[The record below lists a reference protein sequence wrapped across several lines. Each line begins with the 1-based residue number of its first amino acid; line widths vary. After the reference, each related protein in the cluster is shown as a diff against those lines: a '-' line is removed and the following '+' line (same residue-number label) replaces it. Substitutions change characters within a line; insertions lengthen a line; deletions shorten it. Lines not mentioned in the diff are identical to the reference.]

1 MSPAQTRFRGR
12 EIGLYAAGSLGTGIF
27 STVPS
32 VLLLYFCTQ
41 ILAIPPGV
49 AALLVFVPK
58 ALALFW
64 DPFVGGWSDGTN
76 SRWGR
81 RRPFLLLGALGTA
94 LAFIGLFSPP
104 DLPQGGVIA
113 WVGGAYLLL
122 VAFYA
127 FFAVPYVA
135 LPAEFAPRA
144 DERARLV
151 GWRMAVVMIGVLAGA
166 GLAPVLVAHL
176 GGGRQG
182 YAGMALWI
190 GGACA
195 LFMLCP
201 LLFLRGRD
209 RPDQGKRARTGPL
222 LPPFR
227 QVWRDRPFR
236 RLLAAYILMLTAA
249 SLPSAATP
257 YFITGPLERGEG
269 DIGTALGLMLAAGS
283 LAAPLLAR
291 AGRRWGDG
299 PVLRAS
305 ILTYLVASTLIAGG
319 VWLSA
324 GWPLI
329 LAGFALAGPAFAG
342 QQVLP
347 YTMISHLIHDRARQ
361 GAAEE
366 GALMGL
372 WTAAEK
378 LGLAL
383 APLVTGLLLS
393 LAGGEIAG
401 RLAPLILAATFLFG
415 ALSLFLLRPGA
426 DDASPAQT
434 GTIPR

>member
-1 MSPAQTRFRGR
+1 MPPASPVVKGA

-41 ILAIPPGV
+41 ILMIAPGV
-49 AALLVFVPK
+49 AALLVFLPK

-64 DPFVGGWSDGTN
+64 DPFVGGWSDRAT

-94 LAFIGLFSPP
+94 LAFVGLFSPP
-104 DLPQGGVIA
+104 DLPSTWMIV
-113 WVGGAYLLL
+113 WVGLAYLLL
-122 VAFYA
+122 VGLYA

-135 LPAEFAPRA
+135 LPAEFTSQA

-151 GWRMAVVMIGVLAGA
+151 GWRMAVVMIGVLVGA
-166 GLAPVLVAHL
+166 GLAPVLVATF
-176 GGGRQG
+176 GGGRAG
-182 YAGMALWI
+182 YAGMALWV

-201 LLFLRGRD
+201 LLFLAGRD
-209 RPDQGKRARTGPL
+209 GPARRQGGQRRSI

-227 QVWRDRPFR
+227 QAWRDRPYR
-236 RLLAAYILMLTAA
+236 RLLAAYVLMLTAA
-249 SLPSAATP
+249 SLPSSATP
-257 YFITGPLERGEG
+257 YFITGPLGRGEG
-269 DIGTALGLMLAAGS
+269 DIGTALGLMLLAAS

-291 AGRRWGDG
+291 AGRRWGDRA
-299 PVLRAS
+299 VLRAS
-305 ILTYLVASTLIAGG
+305 ILAYLLASILITGG
-319 VWLSA
+319 VWLAA

-329 LAGFALAGPAFAG
+329 LAGFVLAGPAFAG

-347 YTMISHLIHDRARQ
+347 YTMVSHLIHDRA
-361 GAAEE
+361 GKGEAEE

-393 LAGGEIAG
+393 LSGGDIAG
-401 RLAPLILAATFLFG
+401 WLAPLILAATFLFG
-415 ALSLFLLRPGA
+415 GLSLFLLRAGA
-426 DDASPAQT
+426 NDAPDLT
-434 GTIPR
+434 GTGPT

>member
-1 MSPAQTRFRGR
+1 MPPPPSAIKGT
-12 EIGLYAAGSLGTGIF
+12 EIGFYAAGSLGTGIF

-41 ILAIPPGV
+41 ILMIAPGV
-49 AALLVFVPK
+49 AALLVFLPK

-64 DPFVGGWSDGTN
+64 DPFVGGWSDRTTG
-76 SRWGR
+76 RWGR
-81 RRPFLLLGALGTA
+81 RRPFLLFGALGTA
-94 LAFIGLFSPP
+94 AAFMGLFSPP
-104 DLPQGGVIA
+104 DLSPGGLVA

-122 VAFYA
+122 VGLYA

-135 LPAEFAPRA
+135 LPAEFAPQA

-151 GWRMAVVMIGVLAGA
+151 GWRMTIVMIGVLAGA
-166 GLAPVLVAHL
+166 GLAPALVAAL
-176 GGGRQG
+176 GGGRAG

-209 RPDQGKRARTGPL
+209 GPADRTAGRSRTL
-222 LPPFR
+222 LPPFA
-227 QVWRDRPFR
+227 QAWRDRPYR
-236 RLLAAYILMLTAA
+236 RLLAAYVLMLTAA

-257 YFITGPLERGEG
+257 YFITGPLGRGEG
-269 DIGTALGLMLAAGS
+269 DIGTALGLMLLAAS

-299 PVLRAS
+299 PVLRLS
-305 ILTYLVASTLIAGG
+305 ILAYLAASLLIAGG

-329 LAGFALAGPAFAG
+329 LAGFVLAGPAFAG

-347 YTMISHLIHDRARQ
+347 YTMVSHLIHDRADSG
-361 GAAEE
+361 GAAE

-393 LAGGEIAG
+393 LSGGDIAG
-401 RLAPLILAATFLFG
+401 RLAPLILVATVLIG
-415 ALSLFLLRPGA
+415 GLSLFLLRRGA
-426 DDASPAQT
+426 DDAPHMT
-434 GTIPR
+434 ETE